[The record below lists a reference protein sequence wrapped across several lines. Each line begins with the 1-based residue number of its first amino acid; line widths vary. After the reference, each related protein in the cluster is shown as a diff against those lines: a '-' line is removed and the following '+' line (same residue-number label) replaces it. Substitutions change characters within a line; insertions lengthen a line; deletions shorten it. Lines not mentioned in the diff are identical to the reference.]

1 MGIHL
6 TDFIVLFLSGTHLLS
21 LGNLGSVIL
30 FSLPLLL
37 SIQRKYFISQ
47 VLLLFSAPVNL
58 FLLYLIYAQDIGIH
72 FYLLSEAVL
81 AIFILKHKQ
90 LIYLT
95 LAWVSLFFLLITISI
110 KYHWFTPFSAKS
122 LVWVDFFWWNN
133 VLGAVFTT
141 IAFTSIFKF
150 ETFDYEAK
158 MQRQNLLLA
167 DQKQKLHQS
176 VEELKTTQEFLEQKQ
191 HEITQQNKRIEQLY
205 DDLSDSID
213 YAQNIQQAILP
224 TTHVINQWL
233 PNSFILFQ
241 PKNVVSGD
249 FYYLEEVNGKIIVAA
264 IDCTGHGVP
273 GAFMS
278 IIGNNLLNKIV
289 KDQQITNAATILE
302 TLHLSI
308 QSLLRQKETNN
319 RDGMDAALVVIDAAN
334 QVMEFAGAK
343 NPLVYIQDHQLQVIK
358 GDKTPIGGEQRETTR
373 AFTLHRLALN
383 RPTTFY
389 LFSDGFQD
397 QFGGPHN
404 KKFSPARL
412 RDLLLASHQQPA
424 DIQRSIL
431 KQALLDWQAQG
442 QEEQIDDVLLIGV
455 HI

>member
-1 MGIHL
+1 M
-6 TDFIVLFLSGTHLLS
+6 
-21 LGNLGSVIL
+21 
-30 FSLPLLL
+30 
-37 SIQRKYFISQ
+37 
-47 VLLLFSAPVNL
+47 
-58 FLLYLIYAQDIGIH
+58 
-72 FYLLSEAVL
+72 
-81 AIFILKHKQ
+81 
-90 LIYLT
+90 
-95 LAWVSLFFLLITISI
+95 
-110 KYHWFTPFSAKS
+110 
-122 LVWVDFFWWNN
+122 VWVDFFWWNN